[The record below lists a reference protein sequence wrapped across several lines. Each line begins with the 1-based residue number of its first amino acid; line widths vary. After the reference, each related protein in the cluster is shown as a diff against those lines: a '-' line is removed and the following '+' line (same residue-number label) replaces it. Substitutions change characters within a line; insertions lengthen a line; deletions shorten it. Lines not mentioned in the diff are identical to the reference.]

1 MVDVAGLRNS
11 KRNKTFMKSVRLQNM
26 ELTRRKSLSFGG
38 GLGLLSLSGCAGSP
52 FSAPKL
58 TLTLL
63 NFDSESHFLDVE
75 ILRAES
81 GEIVLQETF
90 ELSTPE
96 EGTGA
101 YELQKSDILNSQKYV
116 IRANLR
122 SNPSVRRQFLFYPDC
137 TGDGEPNEEL
147 NIEIHQEEEDDE
159 PFIQFNQ
166 IGCS

>member
-1 MVDVAGLRNS
+1 
-11 KRNKTFMKSVRLQNM
+11 M
-26 ELTRRKSLSFGG
+26 EITRRKALSFGG
-38 GLGLLSLSGCAGSP
+38 GLGLLTVSGCAGSP

-75 ILRAES
+75 ILRAE
-81 GEIVLQETF
+81 GEKRSESIALQEEF
-90 ELSTPE
+90 ELSAPD
-96 EGTGA
+96 EGAGA

-122 SNPSVRRQFLFYPDC
+122 SNQSVRKQFIFYPDC
-137 TGDGEPNEEL
+137 TGDGEPIEEL
-147 NIEIHQEEEDDE
+147 YIEIHQKKEDDE

-166 IGCS
+166 NECS